1 MRDMQ
6 KTKAQLI
13 RELEDLRGRLADL
26 EDSSRTQASGVPELS
41 YRNIFENTGTAI
53 LILKENGTIS
63 LVNAE
68 FETLFGYGRE
78 EIEGKESWN
87 ELIWPGDLERVKEY
101 HRRRMID
108 PDSAPRQYEFR
119 AIDKAGNL
127 RDVFTTL
134 TLFPGTKTTVAS
146 LIDITERKRME
157 AALQASEKRY
167 RLLANHLTDVIWT
180 TDLDLNFTYLSPSI
194 TRLLGYHVE
203 EAVGL
208 SLDDLLTSHA
218 LELAKEM
225 LRQELLIEKGEQK
238 DLSRS
243 KSSELELV
251 CKDGSTFWGET
262 RMSFLRE
269 PDGEPVGIL
278 GVVRDIT
285 ARREAEEALR
295 LYFESASDVIY
306 SLSPDFTVLD
316 VSPSVE
322 RTLGYT
328 PRELVRRPFH
338 ELGILTPESL
348 ERAFSDVRRVLSG

>member
-1 MRDMQ
+1 
-6 KTKAQLI
+6 
-13 RELEDLRGRLADL
+13 
-26 EDSSRTQASGVPELS
+26 
-41 YRNIFENTGTAI
+41 
-53 LILKENGTIS
+53 
-63 LVNAE
+63 
-68 FETLFGYGRE
+68 
-78 EIEGKESWN
+78 
-87 ELIWPGDLERVKEY
+87 
-101 HRRRMID
+101 
-108 PDSAPRQYEFR
+108 
-119 AIDKAGNL
+119 
-127 RDVFTTL
+127 
-134 TLFPGTKTTVAS
+134 
-146 LIDITERKRME
+146 ME

-243 KSSELELV
+243 KASELELV
-251 CKDGSTFWGET
+251 GKNGSTFWGET